1 MEKMDLH
8 VHTFFS
14 DGNMTVHEAIQT
26 AREKKLACLAIT
38 DHFTTSWKQSIVSTV
53 NFKNFNAYQA
63 EIKKE
68 RESAQYKCLIGLE
81 IDMDSSWNDIKRIP
95 FGTFDLIL
103 FEYADSIVL
112 LQNIAGLLHE
122 LKFRAIVALAH
133 NSYFKMANLDYFS
146 KFLLENNVYLELNSR
161 YLNYSDEAAIQRIK
175 LLKNNGIKFTI
186 GSDAHSKSQIGEIA
200 SSLFLLEKIDGFDNL
215 IELKNLKF

>member
-26 AREKKLACLAIT
+26 AREKKLASLAIT
-38 DHFTTSWKQSIVSTV
+38 DHFTTSWKQSIVNSV
-53 NFKNFNAYQA
+53 NFKNYDAYEA

-68 RESAQYKCLIGLE
+68 RELARFNCLIGLE
-81 IDMDSSWNDIKRIP
+81 IDMDSSWSDIKRIP
-95 FGTFDLIL
+95 FETFDLIL

-112 LQNIAGLLHE
+112 LKNIAELLQE
-122 LKFRAIVALAH
+122 LKLGAIVALAH

-146 KFLLENNVYLELNSR
+146 KFLLENNVYFELNSR
-161 YLNYSDEAAIQRIK
+161 YLNYSDEVAIQRIK
-175 LLKNNGIKFTI
+175 LLKNNGVKFTI
-186 GSDAHSKSQIGEIA
+186 GSDAHSKTKIGEIA
-200 SSLFLLEKIDGFDNL
+200 NSLSLLEKIDGFDNL
-215 IELKNLKF
+215 IALKNLKL